1 MNFCGA
7 VTSCGRGRLLLGCGV
22 VLRRGGRAFCGVCL
36 CIFFFSRRRL
46 PSSWRMLP
54 SAEERASAP
63 GKRGEGRVVRDK
75 RRDGRRVVRVSDDA
89 CTLRIARRRSV
100 PYYSSACLSVCPQ
113 APYGLACSST
123 VWPCAFRH
131 PSAAASSNAN
141 TFPFH
146 THNYHNYQGVPRLA
160 AHLVLGGGGG
170 DEARRWVEVGTP
182 SPRHWATRGS
192 PYPVREA
199 SKVKKSVAVG
209 ET

>member
-7 VTSCGRGRLLLGCGV
+7 VLLGCGV

-63 GKRGEGRVVRDK
+63 GKRGEGRVVRDE
-75 RRDGRRVVRVSDDA
+75 RRDGRRVVRVSDYA

-131 PSAAASSNAN
+131 PSAAASSSAN

-146 THNYHNYQGVPRLA
+146 ATTITTIKECLGSMLTWSWAAVAAMRHGDGLKLEPRRRA
-160 AHLVLGGGGG
+160 TGQPVVLLIPC
-170 DEARRWVEVGTP
+170 EKHRR
-182 SPRHWATRGS
+182 
-192 PYPVREA
+192 
-199 SKVKKSVAVG
+199 
-209 ET
+209 